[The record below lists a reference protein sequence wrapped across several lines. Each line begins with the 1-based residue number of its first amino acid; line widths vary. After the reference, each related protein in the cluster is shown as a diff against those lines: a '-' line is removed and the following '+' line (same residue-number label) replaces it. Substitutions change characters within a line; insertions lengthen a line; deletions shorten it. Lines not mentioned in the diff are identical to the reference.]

1 MTIAPV
7 NVRKRIYRW
16 AHFLD
21 VILFNPSREGRP
33 SSRFLMSIDPQVVPV
48 TLDLFHLVL
57 GALVVILF
65 LLTLVLALLPFLSA
79 KQKKSPAD
87 VSVDVPGPPA
97 LMESQPAAA
106 LQLLGLLQQEARFI
120 DFIEEDL
127 QHHADAD
134 IGAAA
139 RVVHEGCRRVIQQ
152 HLKLE
157 PVMVES
163 EGTRV
168 TLEKGFNAG
177 EIRITGNI
185 VGSPPFQGSLI
196 HKGWKVRDIRLP
208 LMAEGHDPHVLAP
221 AEVEL

>member
-1 MTIAPV
+1 
-7 NVRKRIYRW
+7 
-16 AHFLD
+16 
-21 VILFNPSREGRP
+21 
-33 SSRFLMSIDPQVVPV
+33 MSIDPQVVPV

-57 GALVVILF
+57 GALVVILI

-79 KQKKSPAD
+79 KQKKSQADLPGEAPA
-87 VSVDVPGPPA
+87 PPV
-97 LMESQPAAA
+97 LKESQPTAA
-106 LQLLGLLQQEARFI
+106 LQILGLLQQEARFI

-157 PVMVES
+157 PVVTQN
-163 EGTRV
+163 EGTRI
-168 TLEKGFNAG
+168 TLEQGFNAG

-196 HKGWKVRDIRLP
+196 HKGWKVREIRLP
-208 LMAEGHDPHVLAP
+208 LMADGHDPRVLAP

>member
-1 MTIAPV
+1 
-7 NVRKRIYRW
+7 
-16 AHFLD
+16 
-21 VILFNPSREGRP
+21 
-33 SSRFLMSIDPQVVPV
+33 MSIDPQVVPV

-57 GALVVILF
+57 GALVVILI

-79 KQKKSPAD
+79 KQKKPHIVPSEE
-87 VSVDVPGPPA
+87 VSVPPV
-97 LMESQPAAA
+97 LSESQPTAA
-106 LQLLGLLQQEARFI
+106 LQLLGILQQEARFI

-139 RVVHEGCRRVIQQ
+139 RVVHEGCRRVIHQ
-152 HLKLE
+152 HVKLE
-157 PVMVES
+157 PVMAEL
-163 EGTRV
+163 EGSRV
-168 TLEKGFNAG
+168 TLEKGFNAA
-177 EIRITGNI
+177 EVRITGNI

-208 LMAEGHDPHVLAP
+208 LMAEGHDPRILAP

>member
-1 MTIAPV
+1 
-7 NVRKRIYRW
+7 
-16 AHFLD
+16 
-21 VILFNPSREGRP
+21 
-33 SSRFLMSIDPQVVPV
+33 MSIDPQVVPV

-57 GALVVILF
+57 GALVIILI

-79 KQKKSPAD
+79 KQKKSQIVDSAE
-87 VSVDVPGPPA
+87 VSAPPV
-97 LMESQPAAA
+97 LTESQPTAA

-120 DFIEEDL
+120 DFVEEDL

-157 PVMVES
+157 PVMTEVE
-163 EGTRV
+163 GARV

-177 EIRITGNI
+177 EVRITGNI

-208 LMAEGHDPHVLAP
+208 LMAEGHDPKILAP